1 MIPLRRTCKEVTRLV
16 LLAEEQQALPLAD
29 RIAVRLHLLACHA
42 CPRFLR
48 QLQLMRRATERWR
61 RYSEE

>member
-1 MIPLRRTCKEVTRLV
+1 MTRLV